1 MRMLTRVQHSQV
13 VLRIFSSSS
22 NFLTISRNPLPLQWM
37 KATKLPHS
45 AEQRTSSVS
54 EAGDADSSTPRQATT
69 CKLTFSISPLIMSV
83 NTLASACSD
92 CWKVFSMTSYSTERR
107 TAYAPPGLRAT
118 GSGAVSPRVP

>member
-69 CKLTFSISPLIMSV
+69 CELTFSTSRFIIMWNSQEHGR
-83 NTLASACSD
+83 SD
-92 CWKVFSMTSYSTERR
+92 CKVFSMASHCT
-107 TAYAPPGLRAT
+107 
-118 GSGAVSPRVP
+118 